1 MRLIL
6 ITSLLFLSF
15 TSSVRISIDSVVQET
30 TIEDSIIE
38 LLNKER
44 SNLDLEELERSLIM
58 DYACQYHSEYLY
70 KLQRY
75 LGSKESFYRYCKTQI
90 YNEDQTHY
98 ENIDIPKFD
107 ELKKATSRLAKYTD
121 DTLAYECVSVS
132 YKNTPFNVEDANNIV
147 DKFMKSPKHRDAL
160 LMEKMIKE
168 LYFDKSKKLVPR
180 IENIENIGI
189 SVNQIEYNID
199 GVTEYAIITVI
210 NTR

>member
-15 TSSVRISIDSVVQET
+15 ASSNRISIDSVVQEIN
-30 TIEDSIIE
+30 IEDSIIE

-44 SNLDLEELERSLIM
+44 SNLDLDELERSQIM

-75 LGSKESFYRYCKTQI
+75 LGSKESFYKYCKTQV

-107 ELKKATSRLAKYTD
+107 ELKKATSRLSKYTD
-121 DTLAYECVSVS
+121 DTLAYECVSIL
-132 YKNTPFNVEDANNIV
+132 YKNKPFNLEDANTIV
-147 DKFMKSPKHRDAL
+147 DKFMKSSKHKDAL
-160 LMEKMIKE
+160 LMEKMVKE
-168 LYFDKSKKLVPR
+168 LYFDKSNNLVPR

>member
-15 TSSVRISIDSVVQET
+15 ASSNRISIGSVVQEIN
-30 TIEDSIIE
+30 IEDSIIE

-44 SNLDLEELERSLIM
+44 SNLDLDELERSQIM

-75 LGSKESFYRYCKTQI
+75 LGSKESFYKYCKTQV

-107 ELKKATSRLAKYTD
+107 ELKKATSRLSKYTD
-121 DTLAYECVSVS
+121 DTLAYECISVL
-132 YKNTPFNVEDANNIV
+132 YKNKPFNLDDANTIV
-147 DKFMKSPKHRDAL
+147 DKFMNSPKHRDAL
-160 LMEKMIKE
+160 LMEKMVKE
-168 LYFDKSKKLVPR
+168 LYFDKSNNLVPR

>member
-6 ITSLLFLSF
+6 IISLLLLSF
-15 TSSVRISIDSVVQET
+15 TSNISISIDSVIQERK
-30 TIEDSIIE
+30 IEDSIID

-44 SNLDLEELERSLIM
+44 SNLDLDELERSEIM
-58 DYACQYHSEYLY
+58 DYACQYHNEYLY

-75 LGSKESFYRYCKTQI
+75 LGSKESFYKYCKTQI

-98 ENIDIPKFD
+98 ENIDIPKF
-107 ELKKATSRLAKYTD
+107 EEIKKATSRLAKYTD
-121 DTLAYECVSVS
+121 DTLAYECVSVL
-132 YKNTPFNVEDANNIV
+132 YKNTPFDITDANIIIE
-147 DKFMKSPKHRDAL
+147 KFMNSPKHRDAL
-160 LMEKMIKE
+160 LMEKMVKE

-180 IENIENIGI
+180 IENVGNVGI